1 MKSYQNNN
9 FELLTILGHQHSDLT
24 NGGHFNAFGGGGGSK
39 KVLTVQE
46 LNAKREAI
54 FQKELERVQNESKV
68 I

>member
-1 MKSYQNNN
+1 M
-9 FELLTILGHQHSDLT
+9 LGHQHSDLA
-24 NGGHFNAFGGGGGSK
+24 NGGHFNAFGGGGSSK